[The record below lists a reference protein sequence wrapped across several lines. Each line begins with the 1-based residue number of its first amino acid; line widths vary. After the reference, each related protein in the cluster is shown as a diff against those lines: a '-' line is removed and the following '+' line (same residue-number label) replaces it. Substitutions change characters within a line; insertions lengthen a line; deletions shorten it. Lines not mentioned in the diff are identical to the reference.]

1 MREGLKQYY
10 DELKNFKIN
19 VPDRFSF
26 PLDVFD
32 RWNSEMTALIWTDGN
47 EIKKFTFR
55 DLTALSSKLAG
66 GLKSIGINRS
76 DKVLII
82 LPNRPEWWIII
93 LALMRINAV
102 AIPGTTL
109 LTAKDISYRLKAA
122 NIKAVITD
130 DECAPKVEE
139 AANSY
144 DKDIILINLD
154 RRMGWKSYEELFNSD
169 AFTGER
175 ALSSEPAFI
184 FFTSG
189 TTGLPKMVLHTQVS
203 YPLAHVITGKFW
215 LDLKPGQIHWNLS
228 DTGWAKAAWSSFFGP
243 WNMGATVFTYQR
255 KGKFS
260 PSVIV
265 EALKKFEIN
274 TFCGPPTAYRMA
286 VKEIPLQELKFKT
299 VKHFVAAGEPLNPE
313 VINIWKEATGEY
325 IYNGYGQTE
334 TVNTLAM
341 FRFVPMKPG
350 ATGLPTPGFEIDI
363 VDDEG
368 KPLPPNTEGNIAIRV
383 NPQRPIGLFQEY
395 IGDPLEMAAAF
406 RGDWYYTRDRGYK
419 DEDGYFWFV
428 GREDDVIIS
437 AGYRI
442 GPFEVESALIKHP
455 AVKEAAVVASPDEI
469 RGEVVKAFIVLTE
482 NYAPSEELVKEIQDF
497 VKKETAPYKYPRKI
511 EFVEELPKTI
521 SGKIKRKELKLKEF
535 GKLPK

>member
-1 MREGLKQYY
+1 MREKLVEYY
-10 DELKNFKIN
+10 GILKNFKLN
-19 VPDRFSF
+19 APEEFSF

-32 RWNSEMTALIWTDGN
+32 RWDTNREALIWTDG
-47 EIKKFTFR
+47 EELKKFTFR
-55 DLTALSSKLAG
+55 DLTVLSSKLAG
-66 GLKSIGINRS
+66 GLKSIGISKS
-76 DKVLII
+76 DKVLVI
-82 LPNRPEWWIII
+82 LPNRPEWWITI
-93 LALMRINAV
+93 LALMRINAIS
-102 AIPGTTL
+102 IPATTL
-109 LTAKDISYRLKAA
+109 LTAKDILYRLKAA
-122 NIKAVITD
+122 DIRAVITD
-130 DECAPKVEE
+130 RENSLKVEE
-139 AANSY
+139 AVNNY
-144 DKDIILINLD
+144 DREVLLINLD
-154 RRMGWKSYEELFNSD
+154 RIPGWKSYDDLFNFDPFLGNRGKSFD
-169 AFTGER
+169 
-175 ALSSEPAFI
+175 PAFI

-189 TTGLPKMVLHTQVS
+189 TTGLPKMVLHTQIS
-203 YPLAHVITGKFW
+203 YPFGHFITGKFW
-215 LDLKPGQIHWNLS
+215 LDLKPGDIHWNLS

-260 PSVIV
+260 PATIV
-265 EALKKFEIN
+265 EALKKFKIN
-274 TFCGPPTAYRMA
+274 TFCAPPTVYRMA
-286 VKEIPLQELKFKT
+286 VKEIPLEELKFKT
-299 VKHFVAAGEPLNPE
+299 VRHFVAAGEPLNSE
-313 VINIWKEATGEY
+313 VINIWKDATGEY

-341 FRFVPMKPG
+341 FRFIPMKAG
-350 ATGLPTPGFEIDI
+350 ATGLPAPGFHIDI

-368 KPLPPNTEGNIAIRV
+368 NPLPPNTEGNIAIKI
-383 NPQRPIGLFQEY
+383 NPERPIGLFQEY

-406 RGDWYYTRDRGYK
+406 KGDWYYTRDRGYK

-469 RGEVVKAFIVLTE
+469 RGEIVKAFIVLTE
-482 NYAPSEELVKEIQDF
+482 EYSPSEELIREIQEF

-511 EFVEELPKTI
+511 EFVDELPKTI

-535 GKLPK
+535 GKSPK